1 MLSLFDLVLVLNRE
15 CSAGLTERHVLV
27 GAEESHHL
35 WHLDDLNESSLVD
48 IEVTPGL
55 GEVGGDVVIEHLARE
70 TLVGGENLLGG
81 GEGRGLVH
89 PELSTWL
96 TTSLETVGVLNN
108 LSSLLESVLLDHG
121 SHEDIIG
128 ISGESGWGN
137 SLVVGGLMVEWSV
150 VLGRW
155 IGLLVEGGGTNEAN
169 KSSNGE
175 FHVSS
180 LN

>member
-1 MLSLFDLVLVLNRE
+1 MLLKYLNDKSNFYLSCQMLSLFDLVLVLNRE

-35 WHLDDLNESSLVD
+35 
-48 IEVTPGL
+48 G
-55 GEVGGDVVIEHLARE
+55 HLARE

-137 SLVVGGLMVEWSV
+137 SLV
-150 VLGRW
+150 
-155 IGLLVEGGGTNEAN
+155 
-169 KSSNGE
+169 
-175 FHVSS
+175 
-180 LN
+180 